1 MLQKNFDIIRYES
14 IDYKEVSAET
24 VDAEDT

>member
-14 IDYKEVSAET
+14 IDYNDLAVGT
-24 VDAEDT
+24 IDAEGI